1 MSLRKVIKSGLFA
14 GILVALV
21 LLAFQ
26 PQPGW
31 GIKILPPI
39 KMARWPMPEF
49 TNQHPDAWVN
59 SRPLQV
65 ADLRGKVILIK
76 VWTTS

>member
-1 MSLRKVIKSGLFA
+1 MSLRKMIKSGFFA
-14 GILVALV
+14 GILAALV

-59 SRPLQV
+59 SHPLRV
-65 ADLRGKVILIK
+65 ADLRGKVVLIK